1 MHHYDGKRP
10 HHICETLRLSLSIVK
25 RVLQRFKNDMPLLPV
40 LPETRRK
47 KRREK
52 ELNGRELSA
61 LVDLIRN
68 NATLYLDELR
78 DAVRR
83 KTGTYVKGAPGASS
97 LELPIVRRHA
107 LRKI

>member
-1 MHHYDGKRP
+1 MVIRLETPAPDLRDFARLAVD
-10 HHICETLRLSLSIVK
+10 CEEST
-25 RVLQRFKNDMPLLPV
+25 QRFKNDLPLIP
-40 LPETRRK
+40 TRRK
-47 KRREK
+47 KRRDK
-52 ELNGRELSA
+52 KLNRRELSA

-68 NATLYLDELR
+68 NAILYLDELR